1 MNNLIRRFISKALKI
16 NTILSLRAR
25 YYRMPFDLEKF
36 IKKGANI
43 GLGVERALDIG
54 SGPNPRNPFGANAVF
69 GVDIRSFNI
78 NVDVKRCV
86 LGIEDIPFEN
96 NYFDAVTAYDVL
108 EHIPRVINE
117 KKSVIFPFVSAMNEV
132 WRVLKVG
139 GLFYS
144 ETPCYPMKEAFQD
157 PTHVNIMTEDTL
169 RLYFA
174 DNAWAKIYGF
184 VGSFSLVTEGWHGS
198 HYFCIL
204 VKVSEVPLLEI
215 NQPQKK

>member
-1 MNNLIRRFISKALKI
+1 MNNLTRRFISKILKI
-16 NTILSLRAR
+16 ITILSLRAKYHR
-25 YYRMPFDLEKF
+25 TPLDLETF
-36 IKKGANI
+36 INKEANQ
-43 GLGVERALDIG
+43 GLGVGRALDIG

-78 NVDVKRCV
+78 NEDVKRCV
-86 LGIEDIPFEN
+86 LGIDDIPFESN
-96 NYFDAVTAYDVL
+96 FFDAITAYDVL
-108 EHIPRVINE
+108 EHIPRVMNE
-117 KKSVIFPFVSAMNEV
+117 KKSVIFPFVCAMNEV

-184 VGSFSLVTEGWHGS
+184 VGSFSLIAEGWRGS
-198 HYFCIL
+198 NYFCIL

-215 NQPQKK
+215 NEPQKK